1 LSADQIELIEGKL
14 NQVRLDTSELNKQV
28 FAVLILGRFVS
39 DNPFS
44 SGATN
49 SAEFTAI
56 QSVSTFIGEQL
67 NQAAGKLVKGV
78 DFSVDLASTQD
89 YTTGTMQQRTD
100 LNLAA
105 SKQLLNNRLK
115 LTVGNDFELQGP
127 QTSGNQSSV
136 VPTNLAADYLL
147 TSDGKYS
154 MRAYRKV
161 YDEGVLEGFVTETG
175 LDFIVNLDFNKFK
188 EVFMKKKKEDD
199 DNKSSNN

>member
-1 LSADQIELIEGKL
+1 
-14 NQVRLDTSELNKQV
+14 
-28 FAVLILGRFVS
+28 
-39 DNPFS
+39 
-44 SGATN
+44 
-49 SAEFTAI
+49 
-56 QSVSTFIGEQL
+56 
-67 NQAAGKLVKGV
+67 V
-78 DFSVDLASTQD
+78 DFSVNLAETED
-89 YTTGTMQQRTD
+89 YTSGSMQQRTD

-127 QTSGNQSSV
+127 QTNNAPSSV

-175 LDFIVNLDFNKFK
+175 LDFIVNLNFNRFK
-188 EVFMKKKKEDD
+188 DVFVKRKPEKSDTAKKY
-199 DNKSSNN
+199 